1 MSDITTSANTQNVH
15 TPISPADIDTNNI
28 DGRKNARAK
37 GIPDAP
43 QPKDMDTRHNE
54 LPTRATPPADAPAT
68 TLANLSSMK
77 DSYSLMTEAA
87 ALFLLAMLQQ
97 RNANRQAIMADGEL
111 KMEAHN
117 LAADDIKQSAIAA
130 VIGSTIAG
138 TISIGSGI
146 TSGAAA
152 TKAGFKEGNT
162 SDPMAFQNKMMKYQN
177 LNQTSSGVGQVING
191 GMSYQSKAYEAQ
203 KEGDEAVADQANS
216 IQESDRSNANEDQQL
231 IQTILQTLEKIE
243 EARDRGMPV

>member
-15 TPISPADIDTNNI
+15 APASPADIDAVGVN
-28 DGRKNARAK
+28 GRNNARAK
-37 GIPDAP
+37 DVPDTP
-43 QPKDMDTRHNE
+43 QPKDIDILHND
-54 LPTRATPPADAPAT
+54 LPARATPSTDAPAT
-68 TLANLSSMK
+68 TLTNLSNMK

-97 RNANRQAIMADGEL
+97 RNADRQSIMVDGQL

-117 LAADDIKQSAIAA
+117 LAADDIKQAA
-130 VIGSTIAG
+130 VASVIGSTIAG

-146 TSGAAA
+146 TAGAAS
-152 TKAGFKEGNT
+152 TRAGLKESNT

-177 LNQTSSGVGQVING
+177 LNQTSTGVGQVING
-191 GMSYQSKAYEAQ
+191 GMTYQSKVYEAQ
-203 KEGDEAVADQANS
+203 KEGDEANVDEANS

>member
-1 MSDITTSANTQNVH
+1 MSDITTSGNMQNVH
-15 TPISPADIDTNNI
+15 TPVSPTDIDAAGI
-28 DGRKNARAK
+28 DGGNNARAK
-37 GIPDAP
+37 DIPETP
-43 QPKDMDTRHNE
+43 QPKDVDILHND
-54 LPTRATPPADAPAT
+54 LPARATPSADAPAT
-68 TLANLSSMK
+68 TLTNLSNMK
-77 DSYSLMTEAA
+77 DSYALMTEAA

-97 RNANRQAIMADGEL
+97 RNADRQSIMADGKL

-117 LAADDIKQSAIAA
+117 LAADDIKQSAVAA

-152 TKAGFKEGNT
+152 TRAGLKEGNT

-177 LNQTSSGVGQVING
+177 LNQTSTGVGQVING
-191 GMSYQSKAYEAQ
+191 GMSYQSKVYEAQ
-203 KEGDEAVADQANS
+203 KEGDEANVDEANS